1 MKKIITFLFFCFS
14 IYIFSQGNGH
24 PLTYDDFDTL
34 DVNNIRFVTS
44 NVGNSDGAR
53 WLMLDPVYG
62 REIIY
67 DNGPWLVGK
76 VDGDPIL
83 SIIQWWKAW
92 NYSPGPIINGQA
104 AMLIHP
110 EDSLKYRAYKITRG
124 DDNTNPDYAEWPV
137 EFGAPVKPNGDPLI
151 KGYQTI
157 WSSYN
162 SLDTTANLFGGTWQG
177 PLTNYPIEIHQTV
190 FTRNGFE
197 SDSIDIFSNVTF
209 LEWEIINKSNATID
223 SAYFGFWTDIDFGTV
238 IYNNP
243 GVDTLH
249 QLGYCWDEVESIYDS
264 LFPAVGYVLLYGPAI
279 PSPGSTATFKGRSL
293 ANHINLQLNAFRG
306 IGDDSIWNMPLI
318 APVHSMLESQYVARG
333 LQADG
338 NPIINPFT
346 NQVTTFPFSG
356 DPVTGEGWI
365 YDLLTS
371 GGAGF
376 VFFSGPFTM
385 APSDTQ
391 WAMIAVVPGL
401 GEDRLNSITQM
412 RRKADILLSLPYDSL
427 SFGTLN
433 YPITDVEYEGSPV
446 ATDFK
451 LEQNYP
457 NPFNPSTKI
466 KFTIPS
472 VTLRQAQS
480 DTWVTLKV
488 YDALGNEIA
497 TLVNEELSP
506 GEYEV
511 EFSAKGGSASG
522 GNGIALPSGIYFYQ
536 LRIEGPETS
545 SGQTL
550 IQTKKMILLK

>member
-1 MKKIITFLFFCFS
+1 MKKKILFFFAFVFS
-14 IYIFSQGNGH
+14 NIYSQHNYH

-34 DVNNIRFVTS
+34 DVNNIRLVTS
-44 NVGNSDGAR
+44 NVGNCDGAR
-53 WLMLDPVYG
+53 WLALNPVYG
-62 REIIY
+62 ETIIF
-67 DNGPWLVGK
+67 DHGPWLVGK
-76 VDGDPIL
+76 VNGEPIL
-83 SIIQWWKAW
+83 SIIEWFRAW
-92 NYSPGPIINGQA
+92 NYSPGPIIDGQA

-110 EDSLKYRAYKITRG
+110 EDSLKYRAYKITQG
-124 DDNTNPDYAEWPV
+124 DDDTNPDYAEWPV
-137 EFGAPVKPNGDPLI
+137 EYGAPVKPNGDPLI

-157 WSSYN
+157 WSVYN
-162 SLDTTANLFGGTWQG
+162 SFDSTASIFGGLWNG

-190 FTRNGFE
+190 FAKQGFH
-197 SDSIDIFSNVTF
+197 SDSIDIFSNVVF
-209 LEWEIINKSNATID
+209 LEWEIINRSNATID
-223 SAYFGFWTDIDFGTV
+223 SAYFGFWSDIDFGTV

-243 GVDTLH
+243 GVDTLR
-249 QLGYCWDEVESIYDS
+249 QLGYCWDEVESIHDS
-264 LFPAVGYVLLYGPAI
+264 LYPAVGYVLLNGPVIA
-279 PSPGSTATFKGRSL
+279 SPGNTATFKGRNL
-293 ANHINLQLNAFRG
+293 PDHKNLQLNAFRG

-338 NPIINPFT
+338 NPIMNPFT

-385 APSDTQ
+385 APADTQ

-401 GEDRLNSITQM
+401 GKDRLNSITQM
-412 RRKADILLSLPYDSL
+412 RRKAEILRSLPYDSL
-427 SFGTLN
+427 AFGTLS
-433 YPITDVEYEGSPV
+433 YPITDVKYEGTPAVTS
-446 ATDFK
+446 FK

-466 KFTIPS
+466 KFTIP
-472 VTLRQAQS
+472 QS
-480 DTWVTLKV
+480 PLLGGDGRGGLVTLKV
-488 YDALGNEIA
+488 YDVLGKQIA

-511 EFSAKGGSASG
+511 TFNA
-522 GNGIALPSGIYFYQ
+522 GISRDLSLSSGIYFYQ
-536 LRIEGPETS
+536 LRIQGPETS
-545 SGQTL
+545 SGQAM
-550 IQTKKMILLK
+550 IQTMKMVYLK